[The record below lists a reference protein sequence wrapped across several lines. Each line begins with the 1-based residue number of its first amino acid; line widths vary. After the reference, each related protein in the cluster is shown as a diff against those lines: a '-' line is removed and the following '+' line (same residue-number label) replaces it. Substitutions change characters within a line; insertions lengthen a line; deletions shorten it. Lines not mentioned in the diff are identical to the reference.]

1 MMADLARM
9 LADGLRENPPKTIGV
24 AVSGGSDSLALL
36 HLLHGFATDHACT
49 LHVAT
54 VDHGLRPEAAAEAE
68 MVGDICRNLGLS
80 HEVLH
85 WQGWDRSG
93 NLQNEA
99 RKARYLLLADWGRR
113 RQLDVIALGHTA
125 DDQAETFLMR
135 LARRAGVDGLSA
147 MPQRFER
154 NGMMW
159 IRPLLHARRAA
170 LQEYL
175 TLNGINWASDPSND
189 DTRYDRVRIRNALAI
204 LEGIGVEAEALTVVA
219 QNMTGAKEALTHQMQ
234 QIARDHVSLHAGA
247 VAIDVAGLNAQPF
260 EIRRRLIAHALKW
273 VNGAYYAPRSAAL
286 GDVMTALATA
296 PSATLQGCELRHR
309 SGKLWIFRELQ
320 AVSEITCNIDTVW
333 DGRWRITPPVQFT
346 SKTDGLT
353 LRALGPDGLMLC
365 PDWRDLGLPRGVLLS
380 SPAVWQDARLVAA
393 PLAGASQNW
402 QAVLERGK
410 DTFFAVHITH

>member
-1 MMADLARM
+1 MTVDPARL
-9 LADGLRENPPKTIGV
+9 LADGLLPDPPKTIGV

-36 HLLHGFATDHACT
+36 HLLHDFAVTRSCT

-54 VDHGLRPEAAAEAE
+54 VDHGLRPEAGAEAA
-68 MVGDICRNLGLS
+68 MVADICRSLGLD

-99 RKARYLLLADWGRR
+99 RKARYQLLADWGCR

-147 MPQRFER
+147 MPDRFER
-154 NGMMW
+154 EGMTW
-159 IRPLLHARRAA
+159 IRPLLGARRAA
-170 LQEYL
+170 LQAYL
-175 TLNGINWASDPSND
+175 ESNGIQWVDDPSNE

-204 LEGIGVEAEALTVVA
+204 LEGIGIEAEALSVVA
-219 QNMTGAKEALTHQMQ
+219 QNMSAAKDALNHQMQ
-234 QIARDHVSLHAGA
+234 QTARAYVSLHAGA

-286 GDVMTALATA
+286 GDVMAALATA

-309 SGKLWIFRELQ
+309 AGKLWIFRELQ
-320 AVSEITCNIDTVW
+320 VVSGMACDIRGLW
-333 DGRWRITPPVQFT
+333 DGRWRIVPPAQFSADT
-346 SKTDGLT
+346 SDLTVGALGADGLK
-353 LRALGPDGLMLC
+353 LC

-380 SPAVWQDARLVAA
+380 SPAVWQGARLVAA
-393 PLAGASQNW
+393 PLAGTSQNW

-410 DTFFAVHITH
+410 DTFFAVHMTH